1 MVNWS
6 VITQG
11 RITMKTRIVLMTL
24 CLGTGLWVGCHPVP
38 QAADSSRVADAP
50 KQGQVIFQKH
60 CAACHG
66 PTGKGDGYTTIN
78 PPVADLTSA
87 KVHTQLAPQ
96 LIRTVHK
103 GRANSAMGKWE
114 NVLSDQDIEDVVA
127 YIRSLRD

>member
-1 MVNWS
+1 
-6 VITQG
+6 
-11 RITMKTRIVLMTL
+11 MKTRIVLMAL
-24 CLGTGLWVGCHPVP
+24 CLGAGLWVGCHPVP
-38 QAADSSRVADAP
+38 QAADPSRVADAP

-66 PTGKGDGYTTIN
+66 PTGKGDGYTTFN

>member
-1 MVNWS
+1 
-6 VITQG
+6 
-11 RITMKTRIVLMTL
+11 MKTRMVLTTL
-24 CLGTGLWVGCHPVP
+24 CLGAGLWVGCHPVP
-38 QAADSSRVADAP
+38 QVLDAP
-50 KQGQVIFQKH
+50 NSGQVTFQKH

-66 PTGKGDGYTTIN
+66 LTGKGDGYTTFN

-87 KVHTQLAPQ
+87 RVYTQLAPQ

-103 GRANSAMGKWE
+103 GRANTAMGTWE

>member
-1 MVNWS
+1 MAE
-6 VITQG
+6 
-11 RITMKTRIVLMTL
+11 
-24 CLGTGLWVGCHPVP
+24 VP
-38 QAADSSRVADAP
+38 RVTHAP
-50 KQGQVIFQKH
+50 NSGQVAFQQDG
-60 CAACHG
+60 AVYHG
-66 PTGKGDGYTTIN
+66 PTGKGDGHMTFN

-87 KVHTQLAPQ
+87 KVRTQLAPQ

>member
-1 MVNWS
+1 
-6 VITQG
+6 
-11 RITMKTRIVLMTL
+11 MKTRMVLMTL
-24 CLGTGLWVGCHPVP
+24 CLGSGLWAGCHPVP
-38 QAADSSRVADAP
+38 QVADIP
-50 KQGQVIFQKH
+50 NPGQVVFQKH

-66 PTGKGDGYTTIN
+66 PTGKGDGYTTFN

-87 KVHTQLAPQ
+87 KVSTQLAPQ

-127 YIRSLRD
+127 YIRNLKD

>member
-1 MVNWS
+1 
-6 VITQG
+6 
-11 RITMKTRIVLMTL
+11 MKTRIVLMAL
-24 CLGTGLWVGCHPVP
+24 CIGAGLWVGCHPVP
-38 QAADSSRVADAP
+38 QVADSSRVADAP

-66 PTGKGDGYTTIN
+66 PTGKGDGYTTFN

-87 KVHTQLAPQ
+87 KVSTQLAPQ

-103 GRANSAMGKWE
+103 GRTNSAMGKWE

-127 YIRSLRD
+127 YIRSLKD